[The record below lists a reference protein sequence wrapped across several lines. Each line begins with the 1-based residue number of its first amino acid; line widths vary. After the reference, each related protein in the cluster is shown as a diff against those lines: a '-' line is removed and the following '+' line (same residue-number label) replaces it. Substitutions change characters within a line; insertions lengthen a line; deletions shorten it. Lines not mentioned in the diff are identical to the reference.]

1 MKLDLNGDFEVQASP
16 AAAYDFLMD
25 PHRMAPLLPM
35 FKELKAVNESGFTVV
50 LEVGVPQIRGRVET
64 VVKRLECLSN
74 QKAQFDCRGRHALGM
89 ADTLLGFELTPSGS
103 GSRVSWQCQSIVRGT
118 LASLA
123 NGVLAPLAKRNIAS
137 MIEVLQK
144 ELGAPE
150 PTEVW
155 QPGPEPPFP
164 APTFGL
170 AGGGSILEA
179 LRNWLQKIFGRF

>member
-1 MKLDLNGDFEVQASP
+1 MKLDLSGDFEVQASP

-35 FKELKAVNESGFTVV
+35 FKELKAVDESGFTVV

-64 VVKRLECLSN
+64 VVKRLECLPN
-74 QKAQFDCRGRHALGM
+74 QKAQFDCRGRHTLGM

-103 GSRVSWQCQSIVRGT
+103 GSRVSWHCQSIVRGT

-137 MIEVLQK
+137 MIEVLQA
-144 ELGAPE
+144 ELGRPAPADI
-150 PTEVW
+150 W
-155 QPGPEPPFP
+155 QTGPEPPFP
-164 APTFGL
+164 APTYGAAADSSL
-170 AGGGSILEA
+170 WDS
-179 LRNWLQKIFGRF
+179 LRNWVRKLLGRT